1 MDFKLGV
8 IFAFTFASVVQ
19 SGIAEI
25 EILDSGSE
33 AVLNWW
39 KYDGGKEVF
48 A

>member
-1 MDFKLGV
+1 MKFKLGY
-8 IFAFTFASVVQ
+8 IFVSTFASVIQ

-25 EILDSGSE
+25 EKLDSGSE